1 LFIDR
6 ILDDLETM
14 GGAMQGYVLVR
25 VQDTLLSAL
34 EFSLR
39 HDPLDTAVL
48 GLESLL
54 ERVLAF
60 GNQLKEMEVPSQ
72 EADRHQA
79 LVGAFCLYNMALSTL
94 SESLLVDEHLYDA
107 DVLRQLMQ
115 ADAIL
120 KAHQAA
126 AEKEVEIDAW
136 S

>member
-1 LFIDR
+1 
-6 ILDDLETM
+6 
-14 GGAMQGYVLVR
+14 MQGYVLVR